1 MLQLGL
7 YVLKAPMKSERLNL
21 RLSPKLR
28 RRLRRASTR
37 YDRTEADIIRDVLT
51 AWLEKKEQK
60 GGKPKK

>member
-1 MLQLGL
+1 
-7 YVLKAPMKSERLNL
+7 MKSERLNL

-37 YDRTEADIIRDVLT
+37 YDRTEADIIRDAVT
-51 AWLEKKEQK
+51 AWLESKEQK